1 MRSAQ
6 TKDFFKKY
14 LPYHAKNFLI
24 IKLEILLS
32 ENKTDELIERVEDK
46 EIKNLVIKRK
56 QLCIKYTNL
65 EHKRGGSKV

>member
-1 MRSAQ
+1 MHSAQ

-46 EIKNLVIKRK
+46 EIKNLVRKRK
-56 QLCIKYTNL
+56 QLCIKTTL
-65 EHKRGGSKV
+65 I